1 VDADE
6 IQWRKGVRVY
16 IITVGVD
23 LLVLTVAAG
32 LIARTVIRR
41 RRHPEP
47 PPTPEALEE
56 MRKEHAHDKFEPN
69 GGWNNVWF

>member
-1 VDADE
+1 
-6 IQWRKGVRVY
+6 VY

-23 LLVLTVAAG
+23 LLALTVVAG
-32 LIARTVIRR
+32 LITRTVIRR

-56 MRKEHAHDKFEPN
+56 MRKEHPHDKFEPN
-69 GGWNNVWF
+69 SGWNNVWY